1 MSEIILFSKNQ
12 KRTNAVSNMLK
23 QHAVTAFSEENN
35 LTEILKKDTSVD
47 IIIIDIECWKE
58 YNLEQT
64 ADENIEDFNVESNSN
79 EETNIKKKE
88 KKNKNKVKKNNN
100 NKENNISCTCLII

>member
-1 MSEIILFSKNQ
+1 MKFN
-12 KRTNAVSNMLK
+12 
-23 QHAVTAFSEENN
+23 
-35 LTEILKKDTSVD
+35 DD

-79 EETNIKKKE
+79 EETNIKKNETK
-88 KKNKNKVKKNNN
+88 
-100 NKENNISCTCLII
+100 